1 MGYSFMGKAH
11 SNAWRNVGAFYPHT
25 PPVRQQVL
33 VGRHERAVTEAAHQ
47 YGWAEAATDWRSV
60 VERDDIDIVDVC
72 TPGHLHS
79 EVAIAALEAGKHVLV
94 EKPLANSV
102 AESAAMVAVADE
114 AAGRGV
120 ASMVGF
126 NYRRVPA
133 LALARQL
140 IAEGRIGAVRQVRA
154 AYLQDW
160 LADAGAPMTWRLRK
174 ETAGSGALGD
184 LGSHVVDQV
193 QSLLGEHVTSAAGR
207 LHTFVPERV
216 GDDGPEPVTVDDA
229 AWATLE
235 THSGAV
241 ASVEVSRMATGR
253 KNGLSLE
260 VYGTDGALSF
270 DLERLNE
277 LRLFTDP
284 DDPVAGF
291 RRVLVTEETHPYLT
305 AWWPPG
311 HVLGWDHTFTSQA
324 ADLLSAIASGGSP
337 RASFEDGL
345 AVQQVRDASGRSAA
359 TGGAAVAVD
368 PRGPAS

>member
-193 QSLLGEHVTSAAGR
+193 QSLLAEHVTSAAGR

-216 GDDGPEPVTVDDA
+216 GDDGPEPVTVEDA
-229 AWATLE
+229 AWATL
-235 THSGAV
+235 
-241 ASVEVSRMATGR
+241 
-253 KNGLSLE
+253 
-260 VYGTDGALSF
+260 
-270 DLERLNE
+270 
-277 LRLFTDP
+277 
-284 DDPVAGF
+284 
-291 RRVLVTEETHPYLT
+291 
-305 AWWPPG
+305 
-311 HVLGWDHTFTSQA
+311 
-324 ADLLSAIASGGSP
+324 
-337 RASFEDGL
+337 
-345 AVQQVRDASGRSAA
+345 
-359 TGGAAVAVD
+359 
-368 PRGPAS
+368 